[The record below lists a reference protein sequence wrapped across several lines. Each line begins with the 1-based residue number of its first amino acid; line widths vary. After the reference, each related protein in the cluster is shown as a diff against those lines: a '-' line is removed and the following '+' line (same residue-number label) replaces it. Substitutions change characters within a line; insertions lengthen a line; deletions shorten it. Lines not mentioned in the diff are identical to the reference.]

1 LKWLGSTV
9 FTGTSRIDRF
19 KICLSLPITS
29 FRAFYTLMKDSQ
41 DEWLAEGIST
51 TVARHLKD
59 AGYSDISEAFY
70 VATHQTPAPPVTIT
84 LTLIIHSFIL
94 CSAFV
99 CVYACSCYHHP
110 HHHQRLVCFCRHRR
124 RRLLQPTIC
133 LRRLTSL
140 SMVNQFT

>member
-1 LKWLGSTV
+1 MKWLGSTV

-94 CSAFV
+94 CSASFV
-99 CVYACSCYHHP
+99 CMHVVVTTIPTTINASCVFVVIVVVVFYN
-110 HHHQRLVCFCRHRR
+110 
-124 RRLLQPTIC
+124 
-133 LRRLTSL
+133 LRSA
-140 SMVNQFT
+140 